1 MPIYRLPLASPNMP
15 PYRMNL
21 QVGGFSPD
29 TGFRQSLPTREAA
42 KIQATMDRMNEP
54 SPQADSLQQTHAMT
68 WLGLQKERAPAGHWD
83 ELRGSVTPASDMSG
97 KNVCGSDMPARVVT
111 ASDTSATDETAEAAP
126 AISGPWQ
133 TFIGPLAAE
142 RVAESAAK
150 SATEGAA
157 PSAAQ
162 ATAQQPD
169 LNTRMAHLQRQVRD
183 NGITYNVYAAADQP
197 QRPWSLDLFP
207 LMLGHADWQQIEAG
221 VLQRMQ
227 LLERIMADAYGP
239 KNLVLSGQLP
249 AALVQGHPAYL
260 PAMQGVPPVGGRY
273 LSLAAFDLARGP
285 DGCWWLLSQRT
296 QAPSGLGYLL
306 ENRLIVSRLFPQ
318 AFEAFPVQRLAE
330 TYRTLIDGIKARS
343 PAGASAHVALLT
355 PGPYNETYFEHA
367 YLARYLGL
375 SLVQGNDLTVRGEKL
390 YLKTLQGLQPVHGL
404 LKRVDDDWLDPLE
417 MRADS
422 TLGVPGLLQAVR
434 SGNVLV
440 ANTPGSGFL
449 ESNALLGFM
458 PALARD
464 LLGQA
469 LQLPAIPSWWCGEA
483 AALQDV
489 LPRIQSCV
497 IKPTYPYHTDRQSFE
512 PVLGHT
518 LSRREQDEWAGRILR
533 DPDAHTLQ
541 SWLPLS
547 HQPTWQTGANG
558 ASSIQSRPVVLRVFA
573 VADAQGGWQVLPGGL
588 ARLGTREGIA
598 SMQRGGSSADVWVQS
613 PPAAMSPIAQ
623 APTATAGASDAASL
637 QRQRLVTSRAAENL
651 FWMGRYT
658 ERTEN
663 TLRLVRLSL
672 EILGSENQHLPG
684 LLHFITRLATRHGLV
699 RAGVPSASQAH
710 RVFER
715 SLMAGLWD
723 KEMAT
728 SVGFN
733 LRAVRL
739 AAASVRERLSP
750 EHWRLLEQAESRFFQ
765 PAHDNADAPQAMPDT
780 VAVQRLLADTSQM
793 LAALTGAQTDRMSR
807 DDGWRLLS
815 IGRHIERLAFLSSAL
830 SEAVQL
836 GLIGEQA
843 GFDAVLDLFDS
854 TISFH
859 AQYQQS
865 RTPQALVDLL
875 VTDPDNPR
883 SLGWVAHTLRSRLR
897 RMGHLAD
904 GATLPLADRVPHLI
918 DLTPEALW
926 PLQASA
932 SGHFSDRSNPSL
944 IAPLTPADNALPL
957 HAVLAHC
964 QSAAHEV
971 SDQLCGLF
979 FTHSGEARYS
989 VGA

>member
-1 MPIYRLPLASPNMP
+1 MQERSPHP
-15 PYRMNL
+15 K
-21 QVGGFSPD
+21 
-29 TGFRQSLPTREAA
+29 AA
-42 KIQATMDRMNEP
+42 D
-54 SPQADSLQQTHAMT
+54 HAMK
-68 WLGLQKERAPAGHWD
+68 WLARQQECAPIGHWD
-83 ELRGSVTPASDMSG
+83 ELRGGVTPAKTPSSG
-97 KNVCGSDMPARVVT
+97 EAASTVPSISASWQRFIDPLDT
-111 ASDTSATDETAEAAP
+111 AST
-126 AISGPWQ
+126 
-133 TFIGPLAAE
+133 
-142 RVAESAAK
+142 VA
-150 SATEGAA
+150 
-157 PSAAQ
+157 
-162 ATAQQPD
+162 D
-169 LNTRMAHLQRQVRD
+169 LNTRMANLQRQVRD
-183 NGITYNVYAAADQP
+183 NGITYNVYASADQP

-207 LMLGHADWQQIEAG
+207 LMLGHRDWQQIEAG
-221 VLQRMQ
+221 VMQRMQ

-239 KNLVLSGQLP
+239 QQLVRQGQLP

-260 PAMQGVPPVGGRY
+260 PGMCGVTPVGGRY

-285 DGCWWLLSQRT
+285 DGLWWLLSQRT
-296 QAPSGLGYLL
+296 QAPSGLGYLI
-306 ENRLIVSRLFPQ
+306 ENRQIVSRQFPQ
-318 AFEAFPVQRLAE
+318 AFEALPVQRLAE
-330 TYRTLIDGIKARS
+330 TYQTLIDSIKARS
-343 PAGASAHVALLT
+343 PAGASAHIALLT

-375 SLVQGNDLTVRGEKL
+375 SLVQGNDLTVRDEKL

-417 MRADS
+417 LRAES

-464 LLGQA
+464 LLGEA

-483 AALQDV
+483 AALHDV
-489 LPRIQSCV
+489 LPRIPSCV
-497 IKPTYPYHTDRQSFE
+497 IKPTYPYNTDRQSFE
-512 PVLGHT
+512 PVLGHK

-547 HQPTWQTGANG
+547 HQATWQTGTDGHAC
-558 ASSIQSRPVVLRVFA
+558 IQSRPLVLRVFA
-573 VADAQGGWQVLPGGL
+573 VANAQGGWQVLPGGL

-613 PPAAMSPIAQ
+613 ATAQ
-623 APTATAGASDAASL
+623 AHAPSQSQSQSQSQLQSHSQSFTSAPQPIPEASDPTAR
-637 QRQRLVTSRAAENL
+637 RQRLVTSRAAENL

-672 EILGSENQHLPG
+672 EILGGENQNLPC
-684 LLHFITRLATRHGLV
+684 LLHFIGRMATRHGLV
-699 RAGVPSASQAH
+699 RAGVPAAAQAH

-715 SLMAGLWD
+715 SLIAGLWD
-723 KEMAT
+723 RELAT

-750 EHWRLLEQAESRFFQ
+750 EHWRLLEQTESRFFLPTQ
-765 PAHDNADAPQAMPDT
+765 DLRLPMQLDT

-815 IGRHIERLAFLSSAL
+815 IGRHIERLAFLSSAMG
-830 SEAVQL
+830 EAVQL
-836 GLIGEQA
+836 GLIKEQA

-859 AQYQQS
+859 AQHQQS
-865 RTPQALVDLL
+865 RTPQALMDLL
-875 VTDPDNPR
+875 VTDQDNPR
-883 SLGWVAHTLRSRLR
+883 SLGWVAHTLRGRLL
-897 RMGHLAD
+897 RMGQLAH
-904 GATLPLADRVPHLI
+904 GATGPLAEKVPQL
-918 DLTPEALW
+918 LGKAPQSLW
-926 PLQASA
+926 PY
-932 SGHFSDRSNPSL
+932 NTTESL
-944 IAPLTPADNALPL
+944 THSTTDLPL
-957 HAVLAHC
+957 HATLAAC
-964 QSAAHEV
+964 QSSAREV

-979 FTHSGEARYS
+979 FTHSVEARYS

>member
-1 MPIYRLPLASPNMP
+1 MKW
-15 PYRMNL
+15 
-21 QVGGFSPD
+21 
-29 TGFRQSLPTREAA
+29 AA
-42 KIQATMDRMNEP
+42 
-54 SPQADSLQQTHAMT
+54 LQQ
-68 WLGLQKERAPAGHWD
+68 ERAPDGHWD
-83 ELRGSVTPASDMSG
+83 ELRGAVSVQGTTPAANASAG
-97 KNVCGSDMPARVVT
+97 TEKPAT
-111 ASDTSATDETAEAAP
+111 LSAA
-126 AISGPWQ
+126 WL
-133 TFIGPLAAE
+133 TFIEQQNTAATPGK
-142 RVAESAAK
+142 AE
-150 SATEGAA
+150 
-157 PSAAQ
+157 
-162 ATAQQPD
+162 
-169 LNTRMAHLQRQVRD
+169 LNTRMANLQRQVRD
-183 NGITYNVYAAADQP
+183 NGITYNVYAASDQP

-221 VLQRMQ
+221 VMQRMQ

-239 KNLVLSGQLP
+239 QQLVLNGQLP

-260 PAMQGVPPVGGRY
+260 PAMHGVPPVGGRY

-306 ENRLIVSRLFPQ
+306 ENRQIVSRQFPQ

-343 PAGASAHVALLT
+343 PAGAGAHIALLT

-375 SLVQGNDLTVRGEKL
+375 SLVQGNDLTVRDEKL

-434 SGNVLV
+434 SGHVLV

-497 IKPTYPYHTDRQSFE
+497 IKPTYPYNTDRQSFE
-512 PVLGHT
+512 PVLGHA
-518 LSRREQDEWAGRILR
+518 LSRQEQNEWAGRILR

-547 HQPTWQTGANG
+547 HQPTWQAGPNTANTANSASGAEAAG
-558 ASSIQSRPVVLRVFA
+558 AIQSRPVVLRVFA
-573 VADAQGGWQVLPGGL
+573 VANAQGGWQVLPGGL

-613 PPAAMSPIAQ
+613 PAQSQSQSQSQSQNQSQSQSTSPPPSPSQ
-623 APTATAGASDAASL
+623 GPLTGDTSS

-663 TLRLVRLSL
+663 TMRLVRLSL
-672 EILGSENQHLPG
+672 EILGSENQNLPC
-684 LLHFITRLATRHGLV
+684 LLNFITRMATRHGLV
-699 RAGVPSASQAH
+699 RAGVPAASQAH

-715 SLMAGLWD
+715 SLIAGLWD
-723 KEMAT
+723 KELAT

-750 EHWRLLEQAESRFFQ
+750 EHWRLLEQAESRFFK
-765 PAHDNADAPQAMPDT
+765 PAQDHTEATSSAPSTPDT

-815 IGRHIERLAFLSSAL
+815 IGRHIERLEFLSSAL

-865 RTPQALVDLL
+865 RTPQALMDLL
-875 VTDPDNPR
+875 VTNSDNPR

-897 RMGHLAD
+897 RMGQLAD
-904 GATLPLADRVPHLI
+904 GATLPLAELVPNLI
-918 DLTPEALW
+918 ELTPEALW
-926 PLQASA
+926 PLTSLASRQPTQADS
-932 SGHFSDRSNPSL
+932 P
-944 IAPLTPADNALPL
+944 LPL
-957 HAVLAHC
+957 HSALAHC
-964 QSAAHEV
+964 QTAARDV

>member
-1 MPIYRLPLASPNMP
+1 
-15 PYRMNL
+15 
-21 QVGGFSPD
+21 
-29 TGFRQSLPTREAA
+29 
-42 KIQATMDRMNEP
+42 MNEP
-54 SPQADSLQQTHAMT
+54 RDSRPENLDAQAMN
-68 WLGLQKERAPAGHWD
+68 WLAHQALAAPAGHWD
-83 ELRGSVTPASDMSG
+83 ELRGLTIPNA
-97 KNVCGSDMPARVVT
+97 
-111 ASDTSATDETAEAAP
+111 AEPPKEQIQLTQA
-126 AISGPWQ
+126 WQ
-133 TFIGPLAAE
+133 TFFQHLG
-142 RVAESAAK
+142 S
-150 SATEGAA
+150 EG
-157 PSAAQ
+157 SEGL
-162 ATAQQPD
+162 D
-169 LNTRMAHLQRQVRD
+169 LRMGNLQRQVRD
-183 NGITYNVYAAADQP
+183 NGITYNVYASADQP

-207 LMLGHADWQQIEAG
+207 LMLDPTDWQQIETG
-221 VLQRMQ
+221 VMQRMQ

-239 KNLVLSGQLP
+239 QKLVLSGQLP
-249 AALVQGHPAYL
+249 AALVQGHPSYL

-273 LSLAAFDLARGP
+273 LSLAAFDLTRGP
-285 DGCWWLLSQRT
+285 DGTWWLLSQRT

-306 ENRLIVSRLFPQ
+306 ENRQIVSRLFPQ
-318 AFEAFPVQRLAE
+318 AFEALPVQRLAP
-330 TYRTLIDGIKARS
+330 TYRTLLDSIKARS
-343 PAGASAHVALLT
+343 PAGASAHIALLT

-367 YLARYLGL
+367 YLARHLGL
-375 SLVQGNDLTVRGEKL
+375 SLVQGNDLTVRDEKL

-422 TLGVPGLLQAVR
+422 ALGVPGLLQAVR

-464 LLGQA
+464 LLGQE

-489 LPRIQSCV
+489 LPRISSCV
-497 IKPTYPYHTDRQSFE
+497 IKPTYPYNNDRQSFE
-512 PVLGHT
+512 PVHGHR

-533 DPDAHTLQ
+533 DPAAHTLQ

-547 HQPTWQTGANG
+547 HQPTWQAQAHGQA
-558 ASSIQSRPVVLRVFA
+558 AIESRPVVLRVFA

-613 PPAAMSPIAQ
+613 SSAIASDSLVVHAGQARQAMSATDNTFRD
-623 APTATAGASDAASL
+623 APSGSPPHLAPRDDESPSAMGNATATS

-672 EILGSENQHLPG
+672 EILSSENQSLPH
-684 LLHFITRLATRHGLV
+684 LLHFITGMAARHGLV
-699 RAGVPSASQAH
+699 RVGVPAAAQAL

-715 SLMAGLWD
+715 SLIAGLWD
-723 KEMAT
+723 KELAT

-750 EHWRLLEQAESRFFQ
+750 EHWRLLEQAESRFFSTGHQ
-765 PAHDNADAPQAMPDT
+765 VGLPDT
-780 VAVQRLLADTSQM
+780 LAVQGILADTSQM

-815 IGRHIERLAFLSSAL
+815 IGRHIERLQFLSSAL
-830 SEAVQL
+830 LEALQL
-836 GLIGEQA
+836 GMLSEQA
-843 GFDAVLDLFDS
+843 GYDTVLDLFDS

-859 AQYQQS
+859 AQYQQT

-875 VTDPDNPR
+875 VTNADNPR

-904 GATLPLADRVPHLI
+904 GATVPMAERVPHLI
-918 DLTPEALW
+918 ELTAESLW
-926 PLQASA
+926 PLEYKATHA
-932 SGHFSDRSNPSL
+932 D
-944 IAPLTPADNALPL
+944 IAMPL
-957 HAVLAHC
+957 HQTLADC
-964 QSAAHEV
+964 QTAARDV

>member
-1 MPIYRLPLASPNMP
+1 LSDNGPMNDSPI
-15 PYRMNL
+15 
-21 QVGGFSPD
+21 
-29 TGFRQSLPTREAA
+29 SLGKSRPVT
-42 KIQATMDRMNEP
+42 
-54 SPQADSLQQTHAMT
+54 AMT
-68 WLGLQKERAPAGHWD
+68 GLAQQALSAPKGHWD
-83 ELRGSVTPASDMSG
+83 ELHATGAQTSDAPLSPAWQGFIRHLDG
-97 KNVCGSDMPARVVT
+97 EGLTGLNARMNN
-111 ASDTSATDETAEAAP
+111 
-126 AISGPWQ
+126 
-133 TFIGPLAAE
+133 L
-142 RVAESAAK
+142 
-150 SATEGAA
+150 
-157 PSAAQ
+157 
-162 ATAQQPD
+162 
-169 LNTRMAHLQRQVRD
+169 HRQVRD
-183 NGITYNVYAAADQP
+183 NGITYNVYAAADQA

-207 LMLGHADWQQIEAG
+207 LMVPEANWQQIEAG

-239 KNLVLSGQLP
+239 QKLVLNGQLP
-249 AALVQGHPAYL
+249 AALIQGHPAYL
-260 PAMQGVPPVGGRY
+260 PAMHGVPPVGGRY

-343 PAGASAHVALLT
+343 PAGASSHIALLT

-375 SLVQGNDLTVRGEKL
+375 SLVQGQDLTVRDEKL
-390 YLKTLQGLQPVHGL
+390 YLKTLQGLQQVHGL
-404 LKRVDDDWLDPLE
+404 LKRVDDDWIDPLE
-417 MRADS
+417 LRADS

-458 PALARD
+458 PGLARD
-464 LLGQA
+464 LLGQD

-489 LPRIQSCV
+489 LPRIQGCV
-497 IKPTYPYHTDRQSFE
+497 IKPTYPYNTDRHSFE
-512 PVLGHT
+512 PVLGQN
-518 LSRREQDEWAGRILR
+518 LSRQAQNKWAGRILR
-533 DPDAHTLQ
+533 DPDAYTLQ

-547 HQPTWQTGANG
+547 HQPTWQTQADGSA
-558 ASSIQSRPVVLRVFA
+558 AIESRPVVLRVFA

-598 SMQRGGSSADVWVQS
+598 SMQRGGSSADVWVQATS
-613 PPAAMSPIAQ
+613 AEA
-623 APTATAGASDAASL
+623 ATAPKPASGMASPTPSTPSQSQSQSQQPSASVL
-637 QRQRLVTSRAAENL
+637 AQRQRLVTSRAAENL

-663 TLRLVRLSL
+663 SVRLVRLSL
-672 EILGSENQHLPG
+672 EILNSENQNLPQ
-684 LLHFITRLATRHGLV
+684 LLNFITQMATRHGLV
-699 RAGVPSASQAH
+699 RPGVPAAGLSH

-715 SLMAGLWD
+715 SLIAGLWD
-723 KEMAT
+723 KELAT

-733 LRAVRL
+733 LRSVRL
-739 AAASVRERLSP
+739 AAAAVRERLSP
-750 EHWRLLEQAESRFFQ
+750 EHWRLLEQAESRFFNSV
-765 PAHDNADAPQAMPDT
+765 ASDNSQDT
-780 VAVQRLLADTSQM
+780 VEVQGLLAETSQM
-793 LAALTGAQTDRMSR
+793 LAALTGAQTDRMTR

-830 SEAVQL
+830 STAVQG

-865 RTPQALVDLL
+865 RTPQALLDLL
-875 VTDPDNPR
+875 VTNPDNPR
-883 SLGWVAHTLRSRLR
+883 ALGWVAHTLRSRLL
-897 RMGHLAD
+897 RMGNLAD
-904 GATLPLADRVPHLI
+904 GATVPLAALVPRLV

-926 PLQASA
+926 PLVC
-932 SGHFSDRSNPSL
+932 R
-944 IAPLTPADNALPL
+944 ADAIWTTSVQPLPL
-957 HAVLAHC
+957 HAALADC
-964 QSAAHEV
+964 QTAARHV

-979 FTHSGEARYS
+979 FTHTGDARFS
-989 VGA
+989 FSA

>member
-1 MPIYRLPLASPNMP
+1 
-15 PYRMNL
+15 
-21 QVGGFSPD
+21 
-29 TGFRQSLPTREAA
+29 
-42 KIQATMDRMNEP
+42 
-54 SPQADSLQQTHAMT
+54 
-68 WLGLQKERAPAGHWD
+68 
-83 ELRGSVTPASDMSG
+83 
-97 KNVCGSDMPARVVT
+97 
-111 ASDTSATDETAEAAP
+111 
-126 AISGPWQ
+126 
-133 TFIGPLAAE
+133 
-142 RVAESAAK
+142 
-150 SATEGAA
+150 
-157 PSAAQ
+157 
-162 ATAQQPD
+162 
-169 LNTRMAHLQRQVRD
+169 MAHLQRQVRD

-221 VLQRMQ
+221 VVQRMQ

-239 KNLVLSGQLP
+239 QQLVLNGQLP
-249 AALVQGHPAYL
+249 AALVHGHPGYL
-260 PAMQGVPPVGGRY
+260 PAMQGVTPVGGRF

-285 DGCWWLLSQRT
+285 DGNWWLLSQRT

-306 ENRLIVSRLFPQ
+306 ENRQIVSRQFPQ
-318 AFEAFPVQRLAE
+318 AFESFAVQRLAE

-343 PAGASAHVALLT
+343 PAGASAHIALLT

-375 SLVQGNDLTVRGEKL
+375 SLVQGNDLTVRDNKL
-390 YLKTLQGLQPVHGL
+390 YLKTLQGLQPVHSL
-404 LKRVDDDWLDPLE
+404 LKRVDDDWIDPLE
-417 MRADS
+417 LRAES

-458 PALARD
+458 PGLARE
-464 LLGQA
+464 LLGQE

-497 IKPTYPYHTDRQSFE
+497 IKPTYPYHPDRQSFE

-518 LSRREQDEWAGRILR
+518 LTRREQDEWAGRILR

-547 HQPTWQTGANG
+547 YQPTWQSGTDGVPC
-558 ASSIQSRPVVLRVFA
+558 IQSRPVELRVFA
-573 VADAQGGWQVLPGGL
+573 VANAQGGWQVLPGGL

-613 PPAAMSPIAQ
+613 PDSAPKVGTQAASPSQGQSQSQSQSQSLTPLRPTPPQPPAPPGTTSIPA
-623 APTATAGASDAASL
+623 ASDAIA

-672 EILGSENQHLPG
+672 EILGSENQNLPC
-684 LLHFITRLATRHGLV
+684 LLNFITRMATRHGLV
-699 RAGVPSASQAH
+699 RAGVPAAAQAH

-715 SLMAGLWD
+715 ALIAGLWD
-723 KEMAT
+723 QELAT

-733 LRAVRL
+733 LRSVRL

-765 PAHDNADAPQAMPDT
+765 LAKAPALLQTTPEALPET

-815 IGRHIERLAFLSSAL
+815 MGRHIERLEFLSHAL
-830 SEAVQL
+830 NEAVQL
-836 GLIGEQA
+836 GLIEEQA
-843 GFDAVLDLFDS
+843 GFDALLDLFDS

-865 RTPQALVDLL
+865 RTPQALVGLL

-904 GATLPLADRVPHLI
+904 GATLPMAERLPALI
-918 DLTPEALW
+918 DLRPDALW
-926 PLQASA
+926 PLYAA
-932 SGHFSDRSNPSL
+932 SNPE
-944 IAPLTPADNALPL
+944 LPL
-957 HAVLAHC
+957 QATLVQC
-964 QSAAHEV
+964 QSAAREV
-971 SDQLCGLF
+971 SDQLCSLF
-979 FTHSGEARYS
+979 FTHSGQVRYS
-989 VGA
+989 VNT

>member
-1 MPIYRLPLASPNMP
+1 MLEH
-15 PYRMNL
+15 
-21 QVGGFSPD
+21 
-29 TGFRQSLPTREAA
+29 EAA
-42 KIQATMDRMNEP
+42 PT
-54 SPQADSLQQTHAMT
+54 
-68 WLGLQKERAPAGHWD
+68 GHWD
-83 ELRGSVTPASDMSG
+83 ELRGEVSSP
-97 KNVCGSDMPARVVT
+97 K
-111 ASDTSATDETAEAAP
+111 SDTARSISA
-126 AISGPWQ
+126 PWQ
-133 TFIGPLAAE
+133 RFLAPFLAPLD
-142 RVAESAAK
+142 
-150 SATEGAA
+150 
-157 PSAAQ
+157 Q
-162 ATAQQPD
+162 TAQTHEATMNAD
-169 LNTRMAHLQRQVRD
+169 LNTRMANLQRQVRD
-183 NGITYNVYAAADQP
+183 NGITYNVYASADQP

-207 LMLGHADWQQIEAG
+207 LMLSHTDWQQIEAG
-221 VLQRMQ
+221 VMQRMQ

-239 KNLVLSGQLP
+239 QQLVLRGQLP

-260 PAMQGVPPVGGRY
+260 PAMHGVAPVGGRY

-296 QAPSGLGYLL
+296 QAPSGLGYLI
-306 ENRLIVSRLFPQ
+306 ENRQIVSRLFPQ
-318 AFEAFPVQRLAE
+318 AFEAFPVQRLAN

-343 PAGASAHVALLT
+343 PAGASAHIALLT

-375 SLVQGNDLTVRGEKL
+375 SLVQGNDLTVRDQKL

-404 LKRVDDDWLDPLE
+404 LKRVDDDWIDPLE
-417 MRADS
+417 LRADS

-458 PALARD
+458 PGLARE
-464 LLGQA
+464 LLGQE

-489 LPRIQSCV
+489 LPRIADCV
-497 IKPTYPYHTDRQSFE
+497 IKPTYPHHTDRHSFE
-512 PVLGHT
+512 PVLSHR
-518 LSRREQDEWAGRILR
+518 LSPPEQAEWAQRIAR

-547 HQPTWQTGANG
+547 HQPTWQTGPDG
-558 ASSIQSRPVVLRVFA
+558 AFSIQSRPVVLRVFA
-573 VADAQGGWQVLPGGL
+573 VVDAQGGWQVLPGGL

-613 PPAAMSPIAQ
+613 PAAAPQASSRGQGPSPMTTA
-623 APTATAGASDAASL
+623 APTQTQNQSQSQSQSQTPSPLQPTTPAQPTTTATTSTPAASDAVA

-672 EILGSENQHLPG
+672 EILGSENQNLPC
-684 LLHFITRLATRHGLV
+684 LLNFITRLATRHGLV
-699 RAGVPSASQAH
+699 RAGVPAAAQAH

-715 SLMAGLWD
+715 SLIAGLWD
-723 KEMAT
+723 QELAT

-733 LRAVRL
+733 LRSVRL

-765 PAHDNADAPQAMPDT
+765 QAKRPGLAQSTPDALPDT

-815 IGRHIERLAFLSSAL
+815 MGRHIERLEFLSHAL

-836 GLIGEQA
+836 GLIEEQA

-865 RTPQALVDLL
+865 RTPHALVDLL

-883 SLGWVAHTLRSRLR
+883 SLGWVAHTLRSRLK

-904 GATLPLADRVPHLI
+904 GASLPLAERLPALI
-918 DLTPEALW
+918 ELRPEALW
-926 PLQASA
+926 PLDNSQDDTSRGAGSKTSPGA
-932 SGHFSDRSNPSL
+932 T
-944 IAPLTPADNALPL
+944 TPAMGQTWPL
-957 HAVLAHC
+957 QATLGQC
-964 QSAAHEV
+964 QSAAREV
-971 SDQLCGLF
+971 SDQLCSLF

>member
-1 MPIYRLPLASPNMP
+1 MNDNSHPQDCIPASEAVKWLA
-15 PYRMNL
+15 L
-21 QVGGFSPD
+21 EQVC
-29 TGFRQSLPTREAA
+29 
-42 KIQATMDRMNEP
+42 
-54 SPQADSLQQTHAMT
+54 
-68 WLGLQKERAPAGHWD
+68 APANHWD
-83 ELRGSVTPASDMSG
+83 EMRGEVAPPDD
-97 KNVCGSDMPARVVT
+97 V
-111 ASDTSATDETAEAAP
+111 ETAVAP
-126 AISGPWQ
+126 AKTTSPICGPWQ
-133 TFIGPLAAE
+133 TFIKPLASE
-142 RVAESAAK
+142 TS
-150 SATEGAA
+150 GLG
-157 PSAAQ
+157 
-162 ATAQQPD
+162 PD
-169 LNTRMAHLQRQVRD
+169 LNARMANLQRQVRD
-183 NGITYNVYAAADQP
+183 NGITYNVYSAADQP

-207 LMLGHADWQQIEAG
+207 LILGHRDWQQIEAG

-227 LLERIMADAYGP
+227 LLERVMADAYGP
-239 KNLVLSGQLP
+239 QKLVLSGQLP

-260 PAMQGVPPVGGRY
+260 PAMHGVAPVGGRY

-306 ENRLIVSRLFPQ
+306 ENRQIVSRLFPQ
-318 AFEAFPVQRLAE
+318 AFDAFPVRRLAE

-343 PAGASAHVALLT
+343 PFGALAHIALLT

-375 SLVQGNDLTVRGEKL
+375 SLVQGNDLTVRDEKL

-464 LLGQA
+464 LLGEE

-489 LPRIQSCV
+489 LPRIRSCV
-497 IKPTYPYHTDRQSFE
+497 IKPTYPYNTDRQSFE
-512 PVLGHT
+512 PVQGHL

-547 HQPTWQTGANG
+547 HQPTWQTGADG
-558 ASSIQSRPVVLRVFA
+558 APCIQSRPVVLRVFA
-573 VADAQGGWQVLPGGL
+573 VTNAQGHWQVLPGGL

-613 PPAAMSPIAQ
+613 PTPGAVQSQSQSQSQSFSPFPSSTHTAAKPQAEPI
-623 APTATAGASDAASL
+623 PDATAL

-663 TLRLVRLSL
+663 ALRLVRLSL
-672 EILGSENQHLPG
+672 EILGGENQNLPC
-684 LLHFITRLATRHGLV
+684 LLHFITRMATRQGLV
-699 RAGVPSASQAH
+699 RAGVPAAAQAH

-715 SLMAGLWD
+715 SLIAGLWD
-723 KEMAT
+723 KELAT

-750 EHWRLLEQAESRFFQ
+750 EHWRLLEQAESRFFSPEHQ
-765 PAHDNADAPQAMPDT
+765 SSAPDT
-780 VAVQRLLADTSQM
+780 LAVQRLLADTSQM

-815 IGRHIERLAFLSSAL
+815 IGRHIERLEFLSNAL

-865 RTPQALVDLL
+865 RTPQALMDLL
-875 VTDPDNPR
+875 VTHTDNPR
-883 SLGWVAHTLRSRLR
+883 SLGWVAHTLRKRLR

-904 GATLPLADRVPHLI
+904 GATTPMAERVPQLI
-918 DLTPEALW
+918 EMKPESLW
-926 PLQASA
+926 PQASNPA
-932 SGHFSDRSNPSL
+932 QPGHE
-944 IAPLTPADNALPL
+944 LPL
-957 HAVLAHC
+957 HAALAHC
-964 QSAAHEV
+964 QSAARDV
-971 SDQLCGLF
+971 SEQLCGLF
-979 FTHSGEARYS
+979 FTHSGDARYS
-989 VGA
+989 IGA

>member
-1 MPIYRLPLASPNMP
+1 MQERSPHPNAADHAMKWLA
-15 PYRMNL
+15 
-21 QVGGFSPD
+21 
-29 TGFRQSLPTREAA
+29 
-42 KIQATMDRMNEP
+42 
-54 SPQADSLQQTHAMT
+54 LQQ
-68 WLGLQKERAPAGHWD
+68 ECAPVGHWD
-83 ELRGSVTPASDMSG
+83 ELRGGVTPAKTPGSG
-97 KNVCGSDMPARVVT
+97 ET
-111 ASDTSATDETAEAAP
+111 ASTTPSISAQWER
-126 AISGPWQ
+126 
-133 TFIGPLAAE
+133 FIDPLDKASN
-142 RVAESAAK
+142 VA
-150 SATEGAA
+150 
-157 PSAAQ
+157 
-162 ATAQQPD
+162 D
-169 LNTRMAHLQRQVRD
+169 LNTRMANLQRQVRD

-207 LMLGHADWQQIEAG
+207 LMLGHSDWQQIEAG
-221 VLQRMQ
+221 VMQRMQ

-239 KNLVLSGQLP
+239 QQLVRQGQLP

-260 PAMQGVPPVGGRY
+260 PGMQGVAPVGGCY

-285 DGCWWLLSQRT
+285 DGLWWLLSQRT
-296 QAPSGLGYLL
+296 QAPSGLGYLI
-306 ENRLIVSRLFPQ
+306 ENRQIVSRQFPQ
-318 AFEAFPVQRLAE
+318 AFEALPVQRLAE
-330 TYRTLIDGIKARS
+330 TYQTLIDGIKARS
-343 PAGASAHVALLT
+343 PAGASAHIALLT

-375 SLVQGNDLTVRGEKL
+375 SLVQGNDLTVRDEKL

-417 MRADS
+417 LRTES

-464 LLGQA
+464 LLGEA

-489 LPRIQSCV
+489 LPRIPSCV
-497 IKPTYPYHTDRQSFE
+497 IKPTYPYNTDRQSFE
-512 PVLGHT
+512 PVVGHT

-547 HQPTWQTGANG
+547 YQATWQSGTDGHAC
-558 ASSIQSRPVVLRVFA
+558 IQSRPVVLRVFA
-573 VADAQGGWQVLPGGL
+573 VANAQGGWQVLPGGL
-588 ARLGTREGIA
+588 ARLGTRDGIA

-613 PPAAMSPIAQ
+613 AAAQ
-623 APTATAGASDAASL
+623 ANAQSQSQSLTSMPAQSSILAASDPTPR
-637 QRQRLVTSRAAENL
+637 RQRLVTSRAAENL

-672 EILGSENQHLPG
+672 EILGGENQNLPC
-684 LLHFITRLATRHGLV
+684 LLHFIGRMATRYGLV
-699 RAGVPSASQAH
+699 RAGVPAAAQAH

-715 SLMAGLWD
+715 SLIAGLWD
-723 KEMAT
+723 RELAT

-750 EHWRLLEQAESRFFQ
+750 EHWRLLEQTESRFFLPTQ
-765 PAHDNADAPQAMPDT
+765 DLRLPMQLDT

-815 IGRHIERLAFLSSAL
+815 IGRHIERLEFLSSAMG
-830 SEAVQL
+830 EAVQL

-859 AQYQQS
+859 AQHQQS
-865 RTPQALVDLL
+865 RTPQALMDLL
-875 VTDPDNPR
+875 VTDQDNPR
-883 SLGWVAHTLRSRLR
+883 SLGWVAHTLRGRLL
-897 RMGHLAD
+897 RMGQLAH
-904 GATLPLADRVPHLI
+904 GATGPLAERVPQLLGMAPQSLWPYNTTENLTHSTTDLPL
-918 DLTPEALW
+918 
-926 PLQASA
+926 
-932 SGHFSDRSNPSL
+932 
-944 IAPLTPADNALPL
+944 
-957 HAVLAHC
+957 LATLAAC
-964 QSAAHEV
+964 QTAAREV

-979 FTHSGEARYS
+979 FTHSVEARYS

>member
-1 MPIYRLPLASPNMP
+1 MQARSPHPN
-15 PYRMNL
+15 
-21 QVGGFSPD
+21 
-29 TGFRQSLPTREAA
+29 AA
-42 KIQATMDRMNEP
+42 D
-54 SPQADSLQQTHAMT
+54 HAMK
-68 WLGLQKERAPAGHWD
+68 WLARQQECAPIGHWD
-83 ELRGSVTPASDMSG
+83 EMRGGVTPGKTPSLGEPASS
-97 KNVCGSDMPARVVT
+97 VPT
-111 ASDTSATDETAEAAP
+111 
-126 AISGPWQ
+126 ISLPWQ
-133 TFIGPLAAE
+133 RFIDPLDNAST
-142 RVAESAAK
+142 VA
-150 SATEGAA
+150 
-157 PSAAQ
+157 
-162 ATAQQPD
+162 D
-169 LNTRMAHLQRQVRD
+169 LNTRMANLQRQVRD

-207 LMLGHADWQQIEAG
+207 LMLGHSDWQQIEAG
-221 VLQRMQ
+221 VMQRMQ

-239 KNLVLSGQLP
+239 QQLVRQGQLP

-260 PAMQGVPPVGGRY
+260 PGMHGVTPVGGRY

-285 DGCWWLLSQRT
+285 DGLWWLLSQRT
-296 QAPSGLGYLL
+296 QAPSGLGYLI
-306 ENRLIVSRLFPQ
+306 ENRQIVSRQFPQ
-318 AFEAFPVQRLAE
+318 AFEALTVQRLAE

-343 PAGASAHVALLT
+343 PVGASAHIALLT

-375 SLVQGNDLTVRGEKL
+375 SLVQGNDLTVRDEKL

-417 MRADS
+417 LRAES

-434 SGNVLV
+434 SGNLLV

-464 LLGQA
+464 LLGEA

-489 LPRIQSCV
+489 LPRIPSCV
-497 IKPTYPYHTDRQSFE
+497 IKPTYPYNTDRQSFE

-547 HQPTWQTGANG
+547 HQATWQAGTDGHAC
-558 ASSIQSRPVVLRVFA
+558 ILSRPVVLRVFA
-573 VADAQGGWQVLPGGL
+573 VTNAQGGWQVLPGGL
-588 ARLGTREGIA
+588 ARLGTREGMA

-613 PPAAMSPIAQ
+613 AAAQ
-623 APTATAGASDAASL
+623 ANAPSQSQSQSFSPAPAPNPIPAASDAVA

-672 EILGSENQHLPG
+672 EILGGENQNLPC
-684 LLHFITRLATRHGLV
+684 LLNFIGRMATRHGLV
-699 RAGVPSASQAH
+699 RAGVPAAAQAH

-715 SLMAGLWD
+715 SLIAGLWD
-723 KEMAT
+723 RELAT

-733 LRAVRL
+733 LRSVRL

-750 EHWRLLEQAESRFFQ
+750 EHWRLLEQTEARFFL
-765 PAHDNADAPQAMPDT
+765 PTHDPRPPMPPDT
-780 VAVQRLLADTSQM
+780 VSVQRLLADTSQM

-815 IGRHIERLAFLSSAL
+815 IGRHIERLAFLSSAMA
-830 SEAVQL
+830 EAVQL

-859 AQYQQS
+859 AQHQQS
-865 RTPQALVDLL
+865 RTPQALIDLL
-875 VTDPDNPR
+875 VTDQDNPR
-883 SLGWVAHTLRSRLR
+883 SLGWVAHTLRGRLL
-897 RMGHLAD
+897 RMGQLAH
-904 GATLPLADRVPHLI
+904 GATRPLAEQVPQLLGKTPQSLWPYNTSDSTASSTADLPLLATL
-918 DLTPEALW
+918 
-926 PLQASA
+926 SA
-932 SGHFSDRSNPSL
+932 
-944 IAPLTPADNALPL
+944 
-957 HAVLAHC
+957 C
-964 QSAAHEV
+964 QTAAREV

-979 FTHSGEARYS
+979 FTHCVEARYS

>member
-1 MPIYRLPLASPNMP
+1 MINDNVLMHDTSHQALIAPE
-15 PYRMNL
+15 L
-21 QVGGFSPD
+21 Q
-29 TGFRQSLPTREAA
+29 
-42 KIQATMDRMNEP
+42 
-54 SPQADSLQQTHAMT
+54 AMT
-68 WLGLQKERAPAGHWD
+68 WLALEQERAPAGHWD
-83 ELRGSVTPASDMSG
+83 ELRGQVTPPNPAQAQTSKPSQSQSQGQAQGLNQNASPPSP
-97 KNVCGSDMPARVVT
+97 KL
-111 ASDTSATDETAEAAP
+111 
-126 AISGPWQ
+126 SGPWQ
-133 TFIGPLAAE
+133 TL
-142 RVAESAAK
+142 VAQL
-150 SATEGAA
+150 
-157 PSAAQ
+157 PSNTSDHQ
-162 ATAQQPD
+162 AD
-169 LNTRMAHLQRQVRD
+169 LNARMAHLQRQVRD

-207 LMLGHADWQQIEAG
+207 LMLGHADWQHIEAG
-221 VLQRMQ
+221 VVQRMQ

-239 KNLVLSGQLP
+239 QQLVLNGQLP
-249 AALVQGHPAYL
+249 AALVHGHPGYL
-260 PAMQGVPPVGGRY
+260 PAMQGVTPLGGRF

-285 DGCWWLLSQRT
+285 DGNWWLLSQRT

-306 ENRLIVSRLFPQ
+306 ENRQIVSRQFPQ
-318 AFEAFPVQRLAE
+318 AFESFAVQRLAE

-343 PAGASAHVALLT
+343 PAGASAHIALLT

-375 SLVQGNDLTVRGEKL
+375 SLVQGNDLTVRDQKL
-390 YLKTLQGLQPVHGL
+390 YLKTLQGLQPVHGM
-404 LKRVDDDWLDPLE
+404 LKRVDDDWIDPLE
-417 MRADS
+417 LRADS

-458 PALARD
+458 PALARE

-497 IKPTYPYHTDRQSFE
+497 IKPTYPYHPDRQSFE

-518 LSRREQDEWAGRILR
+518 LTRREQDEWAGRILR

-547 HQPTWQTGANG
+547 YQPTWQNGANG
-558 ASSIQSRPVVLRVFA
+558 VPCIQSRPVELRVFA
-573 VADAQGGWQVLPGGL
+573 VANAQGGWQVLPGGL

-613 PPAAMSPIAQ
+613 PVAAPTASTQAVGPSQGQAQ
-623 APTATAGASDAASL
+623 APSQSPLRPTPPASHSTTSTTSIPAASDAIA

-672 EILGSENQHLPG
+672 EILGSENQNLPC
-684 LLHFITRLATRHGLV
+684 LLNFITRMATRHGLV
-699 RAGVPSASQAH
+699 RAGVPGAAQAH

-715 SLMAGLWD
+715 SLIAGLWD
-723 KEMAT
+723 QELAT

-733 LRAVRL
+733 LRSVRL

-765 PAHDNADAPQAMPDT
+765 LAKAPALLQTTPDALPDT

-815 IGRHIERLAFLSSAL
+815 MGRHIERLEFLSHAL
-830 SEAVQL
+830 SEAVKM
-836 GLIGEQA
+836 GLIEEQA

-865 RTPQALVDLL
+865 RTPQALMGLL

-883 SLGWVAHTLRSRLR
+883 SLGWVAHTLRSRLK
-897 RMGHLAD
+897 RMGHLAE
-904 GATLPLADRVPHLI
+904 GATLPWAEGLPALI
-918 DLTPEALW
+918 DQRPDALW
-926 PLQASA
+926 PLNAAS
-932 SGHFSDRSNPSL
+932 NQ
-944 IAPLTPADNALPL
+944 ALPL
-957 HAVLAHC
+957 QATLEQC
-964 QSAAHEV
+964 QSAAREV
-971 SDQLCGLF
+971 SDQLCSLF
-979 FTHSGEARYS
+979 FTHSGQVRYS
-989 VGA
+989 VNT

>member
-1 MPIYRLPLASPNMP
+1 MNDTSPEQDRALEAEAMKWLA
-15 PYRMNL
+15 
-21 QVGGFSPD
+21 
-29 TGFRQSLPTREAA
+29 
-42 KIQATMDRMNEP
+42 
-54 SPQADSLQQTHAMT
+54 LQQ
-68 WLGLQKERAPAGHWD
+68 ESAPAGHWD
-83 ELRGSVTPASDMSG
+83 ELRAQPKPTDPLAPATLPTTPAHKPSITE
-97 KNVCGSDMPARVVT
+97 PA
-111 ASDTSATDETAEAAP
+111 ASPRASHTTISP
-126 AISGPWQ
+126 AWQ
-133 TFIGPLAAE
+133 NFL
-142 RVAESAAK
+142 
-150 SATEGAA
+150 GAL
-157 PSAAQ
+157 P
-162 ATAQQPD
+162 PD
-169 LNTRMAHLQRQVRD
+169 PGTRASELNARMAHVQRQVRD

-207 LMLGHADWQQIEAG
+207 LMLGPTDWQQIAAG
-221 VLQRMQ
+221 VVQRMQ

-239 KNLVLSGQLP
+239 QQLVLSGQLP
-249 AALVQGHPAYL
+249 AALVHGHPGYL
-260 PAMQGVPPVGGRY
+260 AAMHGVAPVGGRY

-306 ENRLIVSRLFPQ
+306 ENRQIVSRQFPQ
-318 AFEAFPVQRLAE
+318 AFESLSVQRLAE
-330 TYRTLIDGIKARS
+330 TYRALIDGIKARS
-343 PAGASAHVALLT
+343 PAGASAHIALLT

-375 SLVQGNDLTVRGEKL
+375 SLVQGHDLTVRDEKL
-390 YLKTLQGLQPVHGL
+390 YLKTLQGLQRVHGL

-417 MRADS
+417 LRAES

-434 SGNVLV
+434 CGNVLV

-458 PALARD
+458 PALARE
-464 LLGQA
+464 LLGQD

-489 LPRIQSCV
+489 LPRLQTCV
-497 IKPTYPYHTDRQSFE
+497 IKPTYPYHSDRQSFE
-512 PVLGHT
+512 PVPGHT

-547 HQPTWQTGANG
+547 YQPTWQTGADG
-558 ASSIQSRPVVLRVFA
+558 APSIQSRPVVLRVFA

-598 SMQRGGSSADVWVQS
+598 SMQRGGSSADVWVQGAALS
-613 PPAAMSPIAQ
+613 PSAPPSSAPLPLATHAEAPA
-623 APTATAGASDAASL
+623 

-672 EILGSENQHLPG
+672 EILGGENQHLPS
-684 LLHFITRLATRHGLV
+684 LLNFISRMATRHGMV
-699 RAGVPSASQAH
+699 RAGVPSAAQAH

-715 SLMAGLWD
+715 SLIAGLWD
-723 KEMAT
+723 QEMAT

-750 EHWRLLEQAESRFFQ
+750 EHWRLLEQAEARFFSASSHT
-765 PAHDNADAPQAMPDT
+765 PLPDSLS
-780 VAVQRLLADTSQM
+780 VQSLLTDTSQM

-815 IGRHIERLAFLSSAL
+815 IGRHIERLEFLSTAL
-830 SEAVQL
+830 IEALPL

-843 GFDAVLDLFDS
+843 GFDAVLELFDS

-865 RTPQALVDLL
+865 RTPQALLDLL
-875 VTDPDNPR
+875 VTHPDNPR
-883 SLGWVAHTLRSRLR
+883 SLGWVAHTLRARLR
-897 RMGHLAD
+897 RMAPLAD
-904 GATLPLADRVPHLI
+904 GATLPLADGLPDLI
-918 DLTPEALW
+918 EMRPESLWPVNQPALTVGAEPPLTLPLLTP
-926 PLQASA
+926 
-932 SGHFSDRSNPSL
+932 
-944 IAPLTPADNALPL
+944 
-957 HAVLAHC
+957 LAQC
-964 QSAAHEV
+964 QTAAREV
-971 SDQLCGLF
+971 SDQLCALF
-979 FTHSGEARYS
+979 FSHSGQARYS

>member
-1 MPIYRLPLASPNMP
+1 
-15 PYRMNL
+15 
-21 QVGGFSPD
+21 
-29 TGFRQSLPTREAA
+29 
-42 KIQATMDRMNEP
+42 MNEP
-54 SPQADSLQQTHAMT
+54 QESRPEHLDAQAMN
-68 WLGLQKERAPAGHWD
+68 WLAHQALAAPAGHWD
-83 ELRGSVTPASDMSG
+83 ELRGLAI
-97 KNVCGSDMPARVVT
+97 
-111 ASDTSATDETAEAAP
+111 AP
-126 AISGPWQ
+126 
-133 TFIGPLAAE
+133 T
-142 RVAESAAK
+142 
-150 SATEGAA
+150 
-157 PSAAQ
+157 AQ
-162 ATAQQPD
+162 APTDQAQMSDAWQSFIQHLGND
-169 LNTRMAHLQRQVRD
+169 GLDSLGLRMGNLQRQVRD

-207 LMLGHADWQQIEAG
+207 LMVPEAHWQHIEAG

-239 KNLVLSGQLP
+239 QELVLNGQLP
-249 AALVQGHPAYL
+249 AALIQGHPAYL
-260 PAMQGVPPVGGRY
+260 PAMHGVPPVGGRY

-306 ENRLIVSRLFPQ
+306 ENRLIVSRQFPK
-318 AFEAFPVQRLAE
+318 AFEGFPVQRLAE
-330 TYRTLIDGIKARS
+330 TYRTLIDGLKARS
-343 PAGASAHVALLT
+343 PAGASAHIALLT

-375 SLVQGNDLTVRGEKL
+375 SLVQGNDLMVRDEKL

-404 LKRVDDDWLDPLE
+404 LRRVDDDWLDPLE
-417 MRADS
+417 LRADS

-464 LLGQA
+464 LLGEA

-497 IKPTYPYHTDRQSFE
+497 IKPTYPHHTDRHSFE
-512 PVLGHT
+512 PVLGHQ

-533 DPDAHTLQ
+533 DPDAYTLQ

-547 HQPTWQTGANG
+547 HQPTWQMQANG
-558 ASSIQSRPVVLRVFA
+558 QAAIESRPVVLRVFA

-613 PPAAMSPIAQ
+613 KATEPPAAL
-623 APTATAGASDAASL
+623 ASVTKNEPSQPSASVL
-637 QRQRLVTSRAAENL
+637 AQRQRLVTSRAAENL

-672 EILGSENQHLPG
+672 EILTSENQNQP
-684 LLHFITRLATRHGLV
+684 LLLNFITQMATRHGLV
-699 RAGVPSASQAH
+699 RPGVPAAAQAH

-715 SLMAGLWD
+715 SLIAGLWD
-723 KEMAT
+723 NKLAT

-733 LRAVRL
+733 LRSVRL
-739 AAASVRERLSP
+739 AASSVRERLSP
-750 EHWRLLEQAESRFFQ
+750 EHWRLLEQAESRFFNSV
-765 PAHDNADAPQAMPDT
+765 ASDNSQDT
-780 VAVQRLLADTSQM
+780 VEVQALLAETSQV
-793 LAALTGAQTDRMSR
+793 LAALTGAQTDRMTR

-815 IGRHIERLAFLSSAL
+815 IGRHIERLEFLSSAL
-830 SEAVQL
+830 SNAVQG

-865 RTPQALVDLL
+865 RTPQALMDLL
-875 VTDPDNPR
+875 VTNPDNPR
-883 SLGWVAHTLRSRLR
+883 ALGWVAHTLRSRLL
-897 RMGHLAD
+897 RMGKLAD
-904 GATLPLADRVPHLI
+904 GATVPLAAVVPRLV

-926 PLQASA
+926 PMDCTADAILASA
-932 SGHFSDRSNPSL
+932 AHP
-944 IAPLTPADNALPL
+944 LPL
-957 HAVLAHC
+957 HATLQEC
-964 QSAAHEV
+964 QSSARDV
-971 SDQLCGLF
+971 SDQLCALF
-979 FTHSGEARYS
+979 FTHSGDARFS
-989 VGA
+989 FGA

>member
-1 MPIYRLPLASPNMP
+1 MNDTSPKQDCAP
-15 PYRMNL
+15 ESEAL
-21 QVGGFSPD
+21 KWLTFGQECAPD
-29 TGFRQSLPTREAA
+29 
-42 KIQATMDRMNEP
+42 
-54 SPQADSLQQTHAMT
+54 
-68 WLGLQKERAPAGHWD
+68 GHWD
-83 ELRGSVTPASDMSG
+83 EMRGELTLLADVQPEVAPA
-97 KNVCGSDMPARVVT
+97 KT
-111 ASDTSATDETAEAAP
+111 ASSTSE
-126 AISGPWQ
+126 PWQ
-133 TFIGPLAAE
+133 TFIETLSSETSGLL
-142 RVAESAAK
+142 
-150 SATEGAA
+150 
-157 PSAAQ
+157 
-162 ATAQQPD
+162 PD
-169 LNTRMAHLQRQVRD
+169 LNARMATLQRQVRD

-207 LMLGHADWQQIEAG
+207 LLLDHKDWQQIEAG
-221 VLQRMQ
+221 VMQRML
-227 LLERIMADAYGP
+227 LLERIMADAYGTQ
-239 KNLVLSGQLP
+239 KLVLNGQLP

-273 LSLAAFDLARGP
+273 LSLAAFDLVRGP

-306 ENRLIVSRLFPQ
+306 ENRQIVSRLFPQ

-343 PAGASAHVALLT
+343 PAGASAHIALLT

-375 SLVQGNDLTVRGEKL
+375 SLVQGNDLTVRDEKL
-390 YLKTLQGLQPVHGL
+390 YLKTLQGLQQVHGL
-404 LKRVDDDWLDPLE
+404 LKRVDDEWLDPLE

-464 LLGQA
+464 LLGEE

-489 LPRIQSCV
+489 LPRISSCV
-497 IKPTYPYHTDRQSFE
+497 IKPTYPYNTDRQSFE
-512 PVLGHT
+512 PVHGQA
-518 LSRREQDEWAGRILR
+518 LSSREKDEWAKRILR

-547 HQPTWQTGANG
+547 HQPTWQTGADG
-558 ASSIQSRPVVLRVFA
+558 APCIQSRPVELRVFV
-573 VADAQGGWQVLPGGL
+573 VANAQGHWQVLPGGL

-613 PPAAMSPIAQ
+613 ATPGMVQSQRQSQSQSSSPSPVPSHPAIRPQAEPI
-623 APTATAGASDAASL
+623 PDVTAL

-672 EILGSENQHLPG
+672 EILGSENQNRPD
-684 LLHFITRLATRHGLV
+684 LLQFITRMATRHGLV
-699 RAGVPSASQAH
+699 RAGVPAASQAH

-715 SLMAGLWD
+715 SLVAGLWD
-723 KEMAT
+723 KELAT

-750 EHWRLLEQAESRFFQ
+750 EHWRLLEQAETRFFSPEQ
-765 PAHDNADAPQAMPDT
+765 QSVAPDT
-780 VAVQRLLADTSQM
+780 LAVQRLLADTSQM

-815 IGRHIERLAFLSSAL
+815 IGRHIERLQFLSSAL

-865 RTPQALVDLL
+865 RTPQALMDLL
-875 VTDPDNPR
+875 VTHSDNPR

-897 RMGHLAD
+897 RMGNLAD
-904 GATLPLADRVPHLI
+904 GATTPMAELVPQLI
-918 DLTPEALW
+918 EMTPESLW
-926 PLQASA
+926 PLE
-932 SGHFSDRSNPSL
+932 NK
-944 IAPLTPADNALPL
+944 PAQPGSTLPL
-957 HAVLAHC
+957 HAALAHC
-964 QSAAHEV
+964 QTAASEV
-971 SDQLCGLF
+971 SDQLCSLF

>member
-1 MPIYRLPLASPNMP
+1 MKW
-15 PYRMNL
+15 
-21 QVGGFSPD
+21 
-29 TGFRQSLPTREAA
+29 AA
-42 KIQATMDRMNEP
+42 
-54 SPQADSLQQTHAMT
+54 LQQ
-68 WLGLQKERAPAGHWD
+68 ERAPAGHWD
-83 ELRGSVTPASDMSG
+83 ELRGAVTGQSTSSAANANARSEKPA
-97 KNVCGSDMPARVVT
+97 AL
-111 ASDTSATDETAEAAP
+111 SAA
-126 AISGPWQ
+126 WL
-133 TFIGPLAAE
+133 TFI
-142 RVAESAAK
+142 
-150 SATEGAA
+150 
-157 PSAAQ
+157 
-162 ATAQQPD
+162 AQQDTAARPGTAD
-169 LNTRMAHLQRQVRD
+169 LNTRMNNLQRQVRD
-183 NGITYNVYAAADQP
+183 NGITYNVYAASDQP

-221 VLQRMQ
+221 VMQRMQ

-239 KNLVLSGQLP
+239 QQLVLNGQLP

-260 PAMQGVPPVGGRY
+260 PAMHGVPPVGGRY

-306 ENRLIVSRLFPQ
+306 ENRQIVSRQFPQ

-343 PAGASAHVALLT
+343 PAGASAHIALLT

-375 SLVQGNDLTVRGEKL
+375 SLVQGNDLTVRDEKL

-464 LLGQA
+464 LLGQE

-497 IKPTYPYHTDRQSFE
+497 IKPTYPYNTDRQSFE
-512 PVLGHT
+512 PVLGHA
-518 LSRREQDEWAGRILR
+518 LSRQEQNEWAGRILR

-547 HQPTWQTGANG
+547 HQPTWQAGTHSANG
-558 ASSIQSRPVVLRVFA
+558 SEAAGCIQSRPVVLRVFA

-613 PPAAMSPIAQ
+613 PAQSQSPSQ
-623 APTATAGASDAASL
+623 SQSQSQSQTQSQSESPSQSQSQSPSQSPLTVDTAS

-672 EILGSENQHLPG
+672 EILGSENQNLPC
-684 LLHFITRLATRHGLV
+684 LLNFITRMATRHGLV
-699 RAGVPSASQAH
+699 RAGVPAASQAH

-715 SLMAGLWD
+715 SLIAGLWD
-723 KEMAT
+723 KELAT

-750 EHWRLLEQAESRFFQ
+750 EHWRLLEQAESRFFK
-765 PAHDNADAPQAMPDT
+765 PAQDSTDAKSSAPATPDT
-780 VAVQRLLADTSQM
+780 VADPLADTVQVQRLLADTSQM

-815 IGRHIERLAFLSSAL
+815 IGRHIERLEFLSSAL

-865 RTPQALVDLL
+865 RTPQALMDLL
-875 VTDPDNPR
+875 VTNSDNPR

-897 RMGHLAD
+897 RMGQLAD
-904 GATLPLADRVPHLI
+904 GATVPLAERVPHLI
-918 DLTPEALW
+918 ELTPEALW
-926 PLQASA
+926 PLTSLATRQA
-932 SGHFSDRSNPSL
+932 PQ
-944 IAPLTPADNALPL
+944 ADSPLPL
-957 HAVLAHC
+957 HTALAHC
-964 QSAAHEV
+964 QTAARDV

>member
-1 MPIYRLPLASPNMP
+1 MNWLAH
-15 PYRMNL
+15 
-21 QVGGFSPD
+21 
-29 TGFRQSLPTREAA
+29 
-42 KIQATMDRMNEP
+42 QAL
-54 SPQADSLQQTHAMT
+54 A
-68 WLGLQKERAPAGHWD
+68 APAGHWD
-83 ELRGSVTPASDMSG
+83 ELRGLTIPPASEEPKDQAQMS
-97 KNVCGSDMPARVVT
+97 
-111 ASDTSATDETAEAAP
+111 EA
-126 AISGPWQ
+126 WQ
-133 TFIGPLAAE
+133 TFIQHLGNDGL
-142 RVAESAAK
+142 ESL
-150 SATEGAA
+150 G
-157 PSAAQ
+157 
-162 ATAQQPD
+162 
-169 LNTRMAHLQRQVRD
+169 LRMGNLQRQVRD

-207 LMLGHADWQQIEAG
+207 LMVPEANWQQIEAG

-239 KNLVLSGQLP
+239 QNLVLSGQLP

-260 PAMQGVPPVGGRY
+260 PAMHGAPPVGGRY

-306 ENRLIVSRLFPQ
+306 ENRLIVSRQFPK
-318 AFEAFPVQRLAE
+318 AFEGFPVQRLAE
-330 TYRTLIDGIKARS
+330 TYRTLIDGLKARS
-343 PAGASAHVALLT
+343 PAGASAHIALLT

-375 SLVQGNDLTVRGEKL
+375 SLVQGNDLTVRDEKL

-404 LKRVDDDWLDPLE
+404 LRRVDDDWLDPLE
-417 MRADS
+417 LRADS

-464 LLGQA
+464 LLGEE

-489 LPRIQSCV
+489 LPRIQGCV
-497 IKPTYPYHTDRQSFE
+497 IKPTYPYHTDRHSFE
-512 PVLGHT
+512 PVLGHQ

-533 DPDAHTLQ
+533 DPDAYTLQ

-547 HQPTWQTGANG
+547 HQPTWQTRPDGQ
-558 ASSIQSRPVVLRVFA
+558 SQIESRPVVLRVFA

-598 SMQRGGSSADVWVQS
+598 SMQRGGSSADVWVQAQATET
-613 PPAAMSPIAQ
+613 PAAPASVAKNESPQ
-623 APTATAGASDAASL
+623 PSASVLA

-672 EILGSENQHLPG
+672 EILNSENQNQP
-684 LLHFITRLATRHGLV
+684 LLLNFITHMATRHGLV
-699 RAGVPSASQAH
+699 RPGVPAAAQAH

-715 SLMAGLWD
+715 SLIAGLWD
-723 KEMAT
+723 NKLAT

-733 LRAVRL
+733 LRSVRL
-739 AAASVRERLSP
+739 AASSVRERLSP
-750 EHWRLLEQAESRFFQ
+750 EHWRLLEQAESRFFNSV
-765 PAHDNADAPQAMPDT
+765 ASDNTQDT
-780 VAVQRLLADTSQM
+780 VEVQALLAETSQM
-793 LAALTGAQTDRMSR
+793 LAALTGAQTDRMTR

-815 IGRHIERLAFLSSAL
+815 IGRHIERLEFLSSAL
-830 SEAVQL
+830 SAAVQG

-865 RTPQALVDLL
+865 RTPQALMDLL
-875 VTDPDNPR
+875 VTNPDNPR
-883 SLGWVAHTLRSRLR
+883 ALGWVAHTLRSRLL
-897 RMGHLAD
+897 RMGSLAD
-904 GATLPLADRVPHLI
+904 GATVPLAAVVPRLV

-926 PLQASA
+926 PLNCTHDAILPSA
-932 SGHFSDRSNPSL
+932 EH
-944 IAPLTPADNALPL
+944 TLPL
-957 HAVLAHC
+957 HAALAEC
-964 QSAAHEV
+964 QTSARHV
-971 SDQLCGLF
+971 SDQLCALF
-979 FTHSGEARYS
+979 FTHSGDARFS
-989 VGA
+989 FGA

>member
-1 MPIYRLPLASPNMP
+1 LISDNGLMNDTSPPKDRASQAEAMKW
-15 PYRMNL
+15 L
-21 QVGGFSPD
+21 
-29 TGFRQSLPTREAA
+29 SLH
-42 KIQATMDRMNEP
+42 Q
-54 SPQADSLQQTHAMT
+54 
-68 WLGLQKERAPAGHWD
+68 ERAPAGHWD
-83 ELRGSVTPASDMSG
+83 ELWGDVSPTAQAQASAKSA
-97 KNVCGSDMPARVVT
+97 KT
-111 ASDTSATDETAEAAP
+111 ASSV
-126 AISGPWQ
+126 SGPWH
-133 TFIGPLAAE
+133 TFIDAL
-142 RVAESAAK
+142 K
-150 SATEGAA
+150 
-157 PSAAQ
+157 AQ
-162 ATAQQPD
+162 STGQLSD
-169 LNTRMAHLQRQVRD
+169 LNARMAILQRQVRD
-183 NGITYNVYAAADQP
+183 NGITYNVYAANDQA

-207 LMLGHADWQQIEAG
+207 LMLGAKDWQQISAG

-227 LLERIMADAYGP
+227 LLESIMVDAYGP
-239 KNLVLSGQLP
+239 QKLVISGQLP

-260 PAMQGVPPVGGRY
+260 PAMRGVPPVGGRY

-306 ENRLIVSRLFPQ
+306 ENRQIVSRLFPQ

-330 TYRTLIDGIKARS
+330 TYRTLIDGMKARS
-343 PAGASAHVALLT
+343 PAGASAHIALLT

-367 YLARYLGL
+367 YLARHLGL
-375 SLVQGNDLTVRGEKL
+375 SLVQGNDLTVRDQKL

-434 SGNVLV
+434 SGHVLV

-464 LLGQA
+464 LLKQE

-489 LPRIQSCV
+489 LPRIGSCV
-497 IKPTYPYHTDRQSFE
+497 IKPTYPYNTDRQSFE
-512 PVLGHT
+512 PVQGHT

-547 HQPTWQTGANG
+547 YQPTWQTGADG
-558 ASSIQSRPVVLRVFA
+558 ASCVQSRPLVLRVFA
-573 VADAQGGWQVLPGGL
+573 VANAQGQWEVLPGGL
-588 ARLGTREGIA
+588 ARLGTQTGIA

-613 PPAAMSPIAQ
+613 PWTERTNTHAAPEQSQ
-623 APTATAGASDAASL
+623 SQSQTQSTTSGETL

-672 EILGSENQHLPG
+672 EILGSENQNQPD
-684 LLHFITRLATRHGLV
+684 LLNFITRMATRHGLV
-699 RAGVPSASQAH
+699 RAGVPSATQAH

-715 SLMAGLWD
+715 SLIAGLWD
-723 KEMAT
+723 KELAT

-750 EHWRLLEQAESRFFQ
+750 EHWRLLEQAESRFFSPEHQ
-765 PAHDNADAPQAMPDT
+765 SATPNT
-780 VAVQRLLADTSQM
+780 LAVQRLLADTSQM

-815 IGRHIERLAFLSSAL
+815 MGRHIERLQFLSSAL
-830 SEAVQL
+830 SEAVLL
-836 GLIGEQA
+836 GLLGQQA

-875 VTDPDNPR
+875 VTHSDNPR
-883 SLGWVAHTLRSRLR
+883 SLAWVAHTLRSRLL
-897 RMGHLAD
+897 RMGHLAE
-904 GATLPLADRVPHLI
+904 GATLALAELVPQLI
-918 DLTPEALW
+918 DLPPASLW
-926 PLQASA
+926 PE
-932 SGHFSDRSNPSL
+932 N
-944 IAPLTPADNALPL
+944 IAVTQNDNSLPL
-957 HAVLAHC
+957 HAALAHC
-964 QSAAHEV
+964 QKAARDV
-971 SDQLCGLF
+971 SDQLCSQF
-979 FTHSGEARYS
+979 FTHSGEVRYS

>member
-1 MPIYRLPLASPNMP
+1 
-15 PYRMNL
+15 
-21 QVGGFSPD
+21 
-29 TGFRQSLPTREAA
+29 
-42 KIQATMDRMNEP
+42 MNEP
-54 SPQADSLQQTHAMT
+54 QERRTEHLDEQAMN
-68 WLGLQKERAPAGHWD
+68 WLAHQALAAPAGHWD
-83 ELRGSVTPASDMSG
+83 ELRGLTIP
-97 KNVCGSDMPARVVT
+97 P
-111 ASDTSATDETAEAAP
+111 TAEAPQDQAQMSE
-126 AISGPWQ
+126 AWQ
-133 TFIGPLAAE
+133 TFIQHLGNDGL
-142 RVAESAAK
+142 ESL
-150 SATEGAA
+150 G
-157 PSAAQ
+157 
-162 ATAQQPD
+162 
-169 LNTRMAHLQRQVRD
+169 LRMGNLQRQVRD

-207 LMLGHADWQQIEAG
+207 LMVPEANWQQIEAG

-239 KNLVLSGQLP
+239 QKLVLDGHLP

-260 PAMQGVPPVGGRY
+260 PAMHGVPPVGGRY

-306 ENRLIVSRLFPQ
+306 ENRLIVSRQFPK
-318 AFEAFPVQRLAE
+318 AFEGFPVQRLAE
-330 TYRTLIDGIKARS
+330 TYRTLIDGLKARS
-343 PAGASAHVALLT
+343 PAGASAHIALLT

-375 SLVQGNDLTVRGEKL
+375 SLVQGNDLTVRDEKL

-404 LKRVDDDWLDPLE
+404 LRRVDDDWLDPLE
-417 MRADS
+417 LRADS

-464 LLGQA
+464 LLGEE

-489 LPRIQSCV
+489 LPRIQGCV
-497 IKPTYPYHTDRQSFE
+497 IKPTYPYHTDRHSFE
-512 PVLGHT
+512 PVLGHQ

-533 DPDAHTLQ
+533 DPDAYTLQ

-547 HQPTWQTGANG
+547 HQPTWQTRPDGQ
-558 ASSIQSRPVVLRVFA
+558 SQIESRPVVLRVFA

-598 SMQRGGSSADVWVQS
+598 SMQRGGSSADVWVQAQATET
-613 PPAAMSPIAQ
+613 PAAPASVAKNESPQ
-623 APTATAGASDAASL
+623 PSASVLA

-672 EILGSENQHLPG
+672 EILNSENQNQP
-684 LLHFITRLATRHGLV
+684 LLLNFITHMATRHGLV
-699 RAGVPSASQAH
+699 RPGVPAAAQAH

-715 SLMAGLWD
+715 SLIAGLWD
-723 KEMAT
+723 NKLAT

-733 LRAVRL
+733 LRSVRL
-739 AAASVRERLSP
+739 AASSVRERLSP
-750 EHWRLLEQAESRFFQ
+750 EHWRLLEQAESRFFNSV
-765 PAHDNADAPQAMPDT
+765 ASDNSQDT
-780 VAVQRLLADTSQM
+780 VEVQALLAETSQM
-793 LAALTGAQTDRMSR
+793 LAALTGAQTDRMTR

-815 IGRHIERLAFLSSAL
+815 IGRHIERLEFLSSAL
-830 SEAVQL
+830 SKAVQG

-865 RTPQALVDLL
+865 RTPQALMDLL
-875 VTDPDNPR
+875 VTNPDNPR
-883 SLGWVAHTLRSRLR
+883 ALGWVAHTLRSRLL
-897 RMGHLAD
+897 RMGSLAD
-904 GATLPLADRVPHLI
+904 GATVPLAAVVPRLV

-926 PLQASA
+926 LLDCTPDAILPSA
-932 SGHFSDRSNPSL
+932 EHP
-944 IAPLTPADNALPL
+944 LPL
-957 HAVLAHC
+957 HAALAEC
-964 QSAAHEV
+964 QTSARHV
-971 SDQLCGLF
+971 SDQLCALF
-979 FTHSGEARYS
+979 FTHSGDARFS
-989 VGA
+989 FGA

>member
-1 MPIYRLPLASPNMP
+1 LISDNGLMNDTSPPKDRASEAEAMKW
-15 PYRMNL
+15 L
-21 QVGGFSPD
+21 
-29 TGFRQSLPTREAA
+29 SLH
-42 KIQATMDRMNEP
+42 Q
-54 SPQADSLQQTHAMT
+54 
-68 WLGLQKERAPAGHWD
+68 ERAPAGHWD
-83 ELRGSVTPASDMSG
+83 ELWGDVTPSAQALLPAKPE
-97 KNVCGSDMPARVVT
+97 KND
-111 ASDTSATDETAEAAP
+111 SAV
-126 AISGPWQ
+126 SGPWR
-133 TFIGPLAAE
+133 TFIDPLTAE
-142 RVAESAAK
+142 NTGRLS
-150 SATEGAA
+150 
-157 PSAAQ
+157 
-162 ATAQQPD
+162 D
-169 LNTRMAHLQRQVRD
+169 LNARMANLQRQVRD
-183 NGITYNVYAAADQP
+183 NGITYNVYAATDQP

-207 LMLGHADWQQIEAG
+207 LMLGQKDWQQIAAG

-227 LLERIMADAYGP
+227 LLESIMADAYGP
-239 KNLVLSGQLP
+239 QKLVLSGQLP
-249 AALVQGHPAYL
+249 AALVQGHPSYL
-260 PAMQGVPPVGGRY
+260 PAMRGVPPVGGRY

-306 ENRLIVSRLFPQ
+306 ENRQIVSRLFPQ

-330 TYRTLIDGIKARS
+330 TYRTLMDGMKARS
-343 PAGASAHVALLT
+343 PAGASAHIALLT

-375 SLVQGNDLTVRGEKL
+375 SLVQGNDLTVRDQKL

-440 ANTPGSGFL
+440 ANTPGAGFL

-464 LLGQA
+464 LLKQE

-489 LPRIQSCV
+489 LPRIGSCV
-497 IKPTYPYHTDRQSFE
+497 IKPTYPFNTDRQSFE
-512 PVLGHT
+512 PVQGHT

-533 DPDAHTLQ
+533 DPHAHTLQ

-547 HQPTWQTGANG
+547 YQPTWQTGTDG
-558 ASSIQSRPVVLRVFA
+558 SSCVQSRPLVLRVFA
-573 VADAQGGWQVLPGGL
+573 VANAQGQWEVLPGGL
-588 ARLGTREGIA
+588 ARLGTRTGIA

-613 PPAAMSPIAQ
+613 PWAQRTKTNAAPEQSQSQSQYQFQSQTESPTQ
-623 APTATAGASDAASL
+623 STASSETS

-672 EILGSENQHLPG
+672 EILGSENQNQPG
-684 LLHFITRLATRHGLV
+684 LLNFINRMATRHGLV
-699 RAGVPSASQAH
+699 RAGVPAAGQAH

-715 SLMAGLWD
+715 SLIAGLWD
-723 KEMAT
+723 KELAT

-750 EHWRLLEQAESRFFQ
+750 EHWRLLEQAESRFFSPEHQ
-765 PAHDNADAPQAMPDT
+765 SAPPNT
-780 VAVQRLLADTSQM
+780 LAVQRLLADTSQM

-815 IGRHIERLAFLSSAL
+815 MGRHIERLQFLSSAL
-830 SEAVQL
+830 SEAVLL
-836 GLIGEQA
+836 GLLGEQA

-865 RTPQALVDLL
+865 RSPQALVDLL
-875 VTDPDNPR
+875 VTHSDNPR
-883 SLGWVAHTLRSRLR
+883 SLAWVAHTLRSRLR
-897 RMGHLAD
+897 RMGHLAE
-904 GATLPLADRVPHLI
+904 GATVALAESVPQLI
-918 DLTPEALW
+918 DLPPASLW
-926 PLQASA
+926 PQ
-932 SGHFSDRSNPSL
+932 N
-944 IAPLTPADNALPL
+944 IPANQMGAGLPL
-957 HAVLAHC
+957 HATLADC
-964 QSAAHEV
+964 QKAARDV
-971 SDQLCGLF
+971 SDQLCSLF
-979 FTHSGEARYS
+979 FTHSGEVRYS

>member
-1 MPIYRLPLASPNMP
+1 
-15 PYRMNL
+15 MN
-21 QVGGFSPD
+21 D
-29 TGFRQSLPTREAA
+29 T
-42 KIQATMDRMNEP
+42 
-54 SPQADSLQQTHAMT
+54 SLQQDHALEVEAMH
-68 WLGLQKERAPAGHWD
+68 WLALEQERAPAGHWD
-83 ELRGSVTPASDMSG
+83 ELRGEVASKADQQVPAESG
-97 KNVCGSDMPARVVT
+97 VV
-111 ASDTSATDETAEAAP
+111 ASSLSEA
-126 AISGPWQ
+126 WQ
-133 TFIGPLAAE
+133 TFIDPLASE
-142 RVAESAAK
+142 
-150 SATEGAA
+150 TTG
-157 PSAAQ
+157 Q
-162 ATAQQPD
+162 LPD
-169 LNTRMAHLQRQVRD
+169 LNSRMANLQRQVRD
-183 NGITYNVYAAADQP
+183 NGVTYNVYASADQP

-207 LMLGHADWQQIEAG
+207 LMLGNKDWQRIEVG
-221 VLQRMQ
+221 VMQRMQ
-227 LLERIMADAYGP
+227 LLERIMVDAYGP
-239 KNLVLSGQLP
+239 QNLVLSGQLP

-260 PAMQGVPPVGGRY
+260 PAMHGVLPVGGRF

-285 DGCWWLLSQRT
+285 DGGWWLLSQRT

-306 ENRLIVSRLFPQ
+306 ENRQIVSRLFPQ
-318 AFEAFPVQRLAE
+318 AFEAFPVQRLTE
-330 TYRTLIDGIKARS
+330 TYSTLMDGIKARS
-343 PAGASAHVALLT
+343 PAGASAHIALLT

-375 SLVQGNDLTVRGEKL
+375 SLVQGNDLTVRDEKL

-449 ESNALLGFM
+449 ESSALLGFM

-464 LLGQA
+464 LLGEE

-483 AALQDV
+483 AVLQDV
-489 LPRIQSCV
+489 LPQICSCV
-497 IKPTYPYHTDRQSFE
+497 IKPTYPQNTDRRSFE
-512 PVLGHT
+512 PVQGHA
-518 LSRREQDEWAGRILR
+518 LARQAQDEWAARILR
-533 DPDAHTLQ
+533 DPDAYTLQ

-547 HQPTWQTGANG
+547 HQPTWQINADGVPG
-558 ASSIQSRPVVLRVFA
+558 IQSRPLVLRVFA
-573 VADAQGGWQVLPGGL
+573 VADVEGGWQVLPGGL

-613 PPAAMSPIAQ
+613 VGAVRAK
-623 APTATAGASDAASL
+623 TACDSESSKPQSAISAGLS

-663 TLRLVRLSL
+663 TLGLVRLSL
-672 EILGSENQHLPG
+672 EILGSENQHQLG
-684 LLHFITRLATRHGLV
+684 LLDFITCLATRHGLV
-699 RAGVPSASQAH
+699 RAGVPPASQAH

-715 SLMAGLWD
+715 SLIAGLWD
-723 KEMAT
+723 KKLAT

-750 EHWRLLEQAESRFFQ
+750 EHWRLLEQAESRFFSSDQ
-765 PAHDNADAPQAMPDT
+765 QSTVPDALS
-780 VAVQRLLADTSQM
+780 VQGLLAETSQR

-815 IGRHIERLAFLSSAL
+815 IGRHIERMQFLSSAL

-836 GLIGEQA
+836 GLIGQQA

-865 RTPQALVDLL
+865 RTPHALMDLL
-875 VTDPDNPR
+875 VTNSDNPR
-883 SLGWVAHTLRSRLR
+883 SLGWVAHTLRARLR
-897 RMGHLAD
+897 RMGQLAD
-904 GATLPLADRVPHLI
+904 GATLPLAELVPQLVEM
-918 DLTPEALW
+918 TPESLW
-926 PLQASA
+926 PWENTAAQPDK
-932 SGHFSDRSNPSL
+932 G
-944 IAPLTPADNALPL
+944 LPL
-957 HAVLAHC
+957 HAALAQC
-964 QSAAHEV
+964 QTAARDV
-971 SDQLCGLF
+971 SDQLCSLF